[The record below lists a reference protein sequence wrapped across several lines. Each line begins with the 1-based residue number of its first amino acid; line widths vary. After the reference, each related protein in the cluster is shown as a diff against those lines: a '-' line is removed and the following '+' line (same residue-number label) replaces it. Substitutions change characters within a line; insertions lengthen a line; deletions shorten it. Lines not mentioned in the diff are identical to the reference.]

1 MAPLRRLN
9 LESAATEPDSTDPPG
24 YRSAMNRF
32 GPSIGA
38 KRLGG
43 SVYDIPPGQSICPYH
58 YEWGDEEWLIVLD
71 GRAGVRHPEGEEE
84 LERGDVVCFPPGP
97 EGAHKVTNRT
107 GEPLRVLM
115 VSTLDDVGVAVYPD
129 SDKVGVYP
137 PGATEG
143 RLFRQGTAV
152 DYWDGEA

>member
-9 LESAATEPDSTDPPG
+9 LETAQTEPDATDPPG

-38 KRLGG
+38 RRLGG

-58 YEWGDEEWLIVLD
+58 YEWGDEEWLIVLE
-71 GRAGVRHPEGEEE
+71 GIATVRHPEGEED
-84 LERGDVVCFPPGP
+84 LARGDVACFPPGP
-97 EGAHKVTNRT
+97 DGAHKVTNT
-107 GEPLRVLM
+107 TEEPLRVLM
-115 VSTLDDVGVAVYPD
+115 VSTLDEVGVAVYPD

-137 PGATEG
+137 AGATEG